1 MPILLDTY
9 TALCVYLVMKNEIK
23 KKGNEMTYEEYLD
36 LLNEEDTDENAGNYL
51 NMSDSDAEAMNA
63 ALEDMDE
70 AEEEFVSETVAS
82 YMVYGGA

>member
-23 KKGNEMTYEEYLD
+23 KKGNEMSYLD
-36 LLNEEDTDENAGNYL
+36 DLLTTGFDEDNELINE
-51 NMSDSDAEAMNA
+51 EAMNA